1 MHDTLICNAL
11 EHFPL
16 DDGLKIDIEDQLRRM
31 FAIDAE
37 RPLDINSLQLS

>member
-11 EHFPL
+11 EHALL
-16 DDGLKIDIEDQLRRM
+16 DDGPDIDIEDQLRRM

-37 RPLDINSLQLS
+37 CPLDINSLQLS